1 MQPVSP
7 TREGERQRG
16 DAETEKE
23 KEKEKEPSLRGGCA
37 GSEIFML
44 RGVYPETPRVLRLHS
59 LHSTLIR

>member
-23 KEKEKEPSLRGGCA
+23 KETEPSLRGGCA